1 MKIIS
6 LKVPDSLD
14 EQIGDL
20 AIRRDVSRSEIVREA
35 LAEYLTSDAPPGS
48 SVLAKTLDLAGCAPG
63 PEDLSSNP
71 AYLEGFGE

>member
-20 AIRRDVSRSEIVREA
+20 AVRRDVSRSEIVREA
-35 LAEYLTSDAPPGS
+35 LAEYLTSDAPPSS
-48 SVLAKTLDLAGCAPG
+48 SVLAKTLDLAGCAAG

-71 AYLEGFGE
+71 VYLEGLGE